1 MLNTDMKRLIA
12 IKYRIYPTSEQQ
24 ILIGKTFGCKRLIY
38 NRFKA
43 ENERRYLAGEPHLN
57 GFAVNKLITPLKKEL
72 EFLCE
77 VDMNAL
83 QGASADLA
91 AAYDNMFKSR
101 AGNRKGKRV
110 EEPRFKS
117 KHGRQSYRTPGRGTK
132 VLDNAIKLPKLKE
145 VKAVIH
151 RPIPEGAVVKSITV
165 PKNPDDR
172 YYASVLIET
181 DVPTQDYKNR
191 EVGFDLGIKDLM
203 ITSSG
208 LRFLKPD
215 ALLYHAK
222 TKQLLKRKQK
232 QFARTT
238 KGSKNHEKLRIQVAR
253 LYSKITRQRNE
264 YYHILSKYL
273 VATNDVIYLEDL
285 AVSNLLKNRKL
296 SRAIHEIAWSTL
308 SEMIKYK
315 AEWAGVLV
323 QQVGRFYPSSKTC
336 SCCGHKLE
344 SLDLATREWECPSCG
359 EVHDR
364 DLNAATNILHE
375 GQRLNYGTKLSSHAT
390 GDVGVIPEA
399 LLKMTSKIERSTKS
413 PVVSHGS
420 KQARRSLVV
429 G

>member
-1 MLNTDMKRLIA
+1 VYNYLLA
-12 IKYRIYPTSEQQ
+12 VQQ
-24 ILIGKTFGCKRLIY
+24 D
-38 NRFKA
+38 RFK
-43 ENERRYLAGEPHLN
+43 NNQKHLTWVDMN
-57 GFAVNKLITPLKKEL
+57 NLLPALKKEF
-72 EFLCE
+72 EFLKE
-77 VDMNAL
+77 VDSLAL
-83 QGASADLA
+83 QGAAIDLSG
-91 AAYDNMFKSR
+91 AYKNFFESITGK
-101 AGNRKGKRV
+101 RKGPKV
-110 EEPRFKS
+110 KPPSFKS
-117 KHGRQSYRTPGRGTK
+117 KHGRQSYRTSGKGIR
-132 VLDNAIKLPKLKE
+132 VSDNYITLPKLKA

-151 RPIPEGAVVKSITV
+151 RPLPADAKIKSVTV
-165 PKNPDDR
+165 SKNPDGR

-181 DVPTQDYKNR
+181 DVPTQEYKNR

-232 QFARTT
+232 QFARTK

-285 AVSNLLKNRKL
+285 AVSNFLKNRKL

-344 SLDLATREWECPSCG
+344 SLDLNTREWECPSCG

-375 GQRLNYGTKLSSHAT
+375 GQRLTYGVQLTSHAT
-390 GDVGVIPEA
+390 GDVGVIPKA
-399 LLKMTSKIERSTKS
+399 LQKMTTKIERSAAIS
-413 PVVSHGS
+413 
-420 KQARRSLVV
+420 QLVV
-429 G
+429 GVGKPYDCISLGG

>member
-1 MLNTDMKRLIA
+1 MKRLLA
-12 IKYRIYPTSEQQ
+12 IKYRIYPTAEQQ
-24 ILIGKTFGCKRLIY
+24 ILMAKTFGCKRLIY
-38 NRFKA
+38 NKYKA

-57 GFAVNKLITPLKKEL
+57 AFAINKLITPLKKEL
-72 EFLCE
+72 EFQFLCE
-77 VDMNAL
+77 VDVNAL
-83 QGASADLA
+83 QNASADLGT
-91 AAYDNMFKSR
+91 AYDNMFKSR
-101 AGNRKGKRV
+101 SGKRKGKRV
-110 EEPRFKS
+110 EEPKFKS
-117 KHGRQSYRTPGRGTK
+117 KHGRQSYRTPGRGTA
-132 VLDNAIKLPKLKE
+132 VLDNAIKLPKLKK

-151 RPIPEGAVVKSITV
+151 RPIPDGAVVKSITV
-165 PKNPDDR
+165 SRNPDGR
-172 YYASVLIET
+172 YYASVSIET
-181 DVPTQDYKNR
+181 EVPTQDYKNR
-191 EVGFDLGIKDLM
+191 EVGFDLGLKDLM

-238 KGSKNHEKLRIQVAR
+238 KGSKNHEKLRVQVAR

-308 SEMIKYK
+308 SAMIKYK
-315 AEWAGVLV
+315 AGWAGVLV
-323 QQVGRFYPSSKTC
+323 KEVGRFFPSSKTC

-375 GQRLNYGTKLSSHAT
+375 GQRLTYGTKLSSHAT
-390 GDVGVIPEA
+390 GDMGVIPEA
-399 LLKMTSKIERSTKS
+399 LLKMTTKIERSTNTS
-413 PVVSHGS
+413 VVSHGS

>member
-1 MLNTDMKRLIA
+1 MKQLLA
-12 IKYRIYPTSEQQ
+12 YKYRIYPSAEQKV
-24 ILIGKTFGCKRLIY
+24 LISKIFGCKRWVSNYLLADQQD
-38 NRFKA
+38 RFK
-43 ENERRYLAGEPHLN
+43 NNQKHLTWVDMN
-57 GFAVNKLITPLKKEL
+57 NLLPTLKKEF
-72 EFLCE
+72 EFLKE
-77 VDMNAL
+77 VDSLAL
-83 QGASADLA
+83 QGAAMDLA
-91 AAYDNMFKSR
+91 TAYKNFFESITGK
-101 AGNRKGKRV
+101 RKGSKV
-110 EEPRFKS
+110 KPPSFKS
-117 KHGRQSYRTPGRGTK
+117 KHGRQSYRTSGKGIR
-132 VLDNAIKLPKLKE
+132 VSDNFITLPKLKE

-151 RPIPEGAVVKSITV
+151 RPLPADAKIKSVTV
-165 PKNPDDR
+165 SKNQDGR

-253 LYSKITRQRNE
+253 LHSKITRQRNE
-264 YYHILSKYL
+264 YYHILSKYI

-296 SRAIHEIAWSTL
+296 SRVIHEIAWSTL

-323 QQVGRFYPSSKTC
+323 QEVGRFYPSSKTC

-344 SLDLATREWECPSCG
+344 SLDLNTREWECPSCG

-375 GQRLNYGTKLSSHAT
+375 GQRLTYGVQLSSHAT

-399 LLKMTSKIERSTKS
+399 LQKMTTKIERSAAIS
-413 PVVSHGS
+413 
-420 KQARRSLVV
+420 QLVV
-429 G
+429 GVGKLYECISLGG